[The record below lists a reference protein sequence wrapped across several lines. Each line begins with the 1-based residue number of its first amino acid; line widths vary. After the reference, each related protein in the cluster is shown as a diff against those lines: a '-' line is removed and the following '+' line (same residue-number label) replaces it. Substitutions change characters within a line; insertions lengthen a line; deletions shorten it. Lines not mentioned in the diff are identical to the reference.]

1 MKTITIQRLTLAN
14 FKGCHSLTLDFQ
26 GRDCSIYGD
35 NATGKTTVYDAFCWL
50 LFGKDSSGA
59 AKFDIKPLDNTGAV
73 ADHAAETSVEATLA
87 VDGQEM
93 TIKRTYF
100 ELWSKKRGNKEASFD
115 GHSSGF
121 YFNGLPMAKN
131 EFTGRVAQLCDEASF
146 RTLTDLRW
154 FCAGESETNRR
165 AALFD
170 LVEDVSDEDV
180 LASDPAF
187 TLLVDA
193 LGGLAVEDAKAAY
206 QKQRRN
212 LQTKAKTTP
221 ARIDE
226 QKRTISEYEA
236 VDFVALRT
244 RRDEL
249 AGQESAAREALEQLR
264 SKAGTSALLP
274 QRDGLRMQLEALE
287 SQNAAHRRAQQTAN
301 PAQLRR
307 QRESLERQDQAIVR
321 ELERNKLGQEQ
332 EREAIEGCRKRWKEA
347 QTTNFSGG
355 ICPTCGQT
363 LPADQLAK
371 ATSEFGQRKKDRL
384 AKLAEEAGAH
394 KAELEALQARA
405 DELRADQAQN
415 EQDCAELAQQLEAAE
430 SLVITDLEGYG
441 EQKARLTSQLQE
453 LEVQITQASRDIRQA
468 EQEAERRWAE
478 TREALRRTESVL
490 AGEQFLTAAKKRV
503 AELMA
508 EQQQTAAETE
518 RLDSLLDLCDRF
530 TRAKAEYISREVSGR
545 FRLVRWQ
552 LFEEQING
560 GLRDCCKA
568 TVDGVPYANLN
579 NGAKINAGLDVI
591 ATLSQ
596 AKGIRCPLFV
606 DNAESVTRL
615 MEMDTQV
622 IRMVV
627 SETDKQLRVE
637 MEE

>member
-1 MKTITIQRLTLAN
+1 MKTITIQRLTLIN
-14 FKGCHSLTLDFQ
+14 FKGCHSLTVDFQ
-26 GRDCSIYGD
+26 GRNCSIYGD

-59 AKFDIKPLDNTGAV
+59 AKFDIKPLDHTGAV
-73 ADHAAETSVEATLA
+73 ADHGAETSVEAILA

-93 TIKRTYF
+93 TLKRTYF

-131 EFTGRVAQLCDEASF
+131 EFASRVAQLCDEASF

-180 LASDPAF
+180 LESDPSF
-187 TLLVDA
+187 LPLVDA
-193 LGGLAVEDAKAAY
+193 LGGLPVEDAKAAY

-226 QKRTISEYEA
+226 QKRTISEYET
-236 VDFVALRT
+236 VDFIALRT
-244 RRDEL
+244 RREEL
-249 AGQESAAREALEQLR
+249 AGQESTAREALEQLR
-264 SKAGTSALLP
+264 SKTSASALLP
-274 QRDGLRMQLEALE
+274 QRDGVRMQLEALE
-287 SQNAAHRRAQQTAN
+287 DQNAAHRRARQTAD
-301 PAQLRR
+301 PTQLRR
-307 QRESLERQDQAIVR
+307 QRERLERQGQAIVR
-321 ELERNKLGQEQ
+321 ELERNKLGQAREQ
-332 EREAIEGCRKRWKEA
+332 EAIERCRKQWKEA
-347 QTTNFSGG
+347 QTMPFSGG
-355 ICPTCGQT
+355 TCPTCGQT
-363 LPADQLAK
+363 LPEDQLTK
-371 ATSEFGQRKKDRL
+371 ATSEFEQRKKERL

-394 KAELEALQARA
+394 KAELEVLQARA

-415 EQDCAELAQQLEAAE
+415 EQDCAELAQQLAAVEA
-430 SLVITDLEGYG
+430 LVIPDLDGYG
-441 EQKARLTSQLQE
+441 ERKARLTSQLQE
-453 LEVQITQASRDIRQA
+453 LEAQITQASQDIRQA
-468 EQEAERRWAE
+468 EQEAERRWSE
-478 TREALRRTESVL
+478 KREALRQTEKAL
-490 AGEQFLTAAKKRV
+490 AGETFLNAARKRV
-503 AELMA
+503 AELME

-568 TVDGVPYANLN
+568 TIDGVPYANLN
-579 NGAKINAGLDVI
+579 NGAKINAGMDVI

-606 DNAESVTRL
+606 DNAESVTQL

-627 SETDKQLRVE
+627 SEPDKQLRVE
-637 MEE
+637 REE

>member
-1 MKTITIQRLTLAN
+1 MRTITIQRLTLAN

-59 AKFDIKPLDNTGAV
+59 AKFDIKPLDETGAV
-73 ADHAAETSVEATLA
+73 ADHGAETSVEAILS
-87 VDGQEM
+87 VDGQEV
-93 TIKRTYF
+93 TLKRTYF

-131 EFTGRVAQLCDEASF
+131 EFSSRVAQLCDENSF

-180 LASDPAF
+180 LASDQAF
-187 TLLVDA
+187 APLADA
-193 LGGLAVEDAKAAY
+193 LGGLTVEEAKAAY

-236 VDFVALRT
+236 VDFTALRT

-287 SQNAAHRRAQQTAN
+287 SQNTAYRSGQRTAD
-301 PAQLRR
+301 PTQLRR
-307 QRESLERQDQAIVR
+307 QKEGLERQGQAIAR
-321 ELERNKLGQEQ
+321 ELERNQLSQQQGQAAIQ
-332 EREAIEGCRKRWKEA
+332 ACRERWKET
-347 QTTNFSGG
+347 QSMTFSGG
-355 ICPTCGQT
+355 TCPTCGQT
-363 LPADQLAK
+363 LPAGQLAK
-371 ATSEFGQRKKDRL
+371 ATDEFEQRKKEHL
-384 AKLAEEAGAH
+384 AKLAEDAGAR

-415 EQDCAELAQQLEAAE
+415 EQDCAELAQQLAAAE
-430 SLVITDLEGYG
+430 ALVITDLDGYG
-441 EQKARLTSQLQE
+441 ERKTRLTSQLQE
-453 LEVQITQASRDIRQA
+453 LEAQITQASRDTRQA
-468 EQEAERRWAE
+468 EQEAERRWSE
-478 TREALRRTESVL
+478 TREALRRTESAL
-490 AGEQFLTAAKKRV
+490 AGEQFLDAARKRV

-518 RLDSLLDLCDRF
+518 RLDSLLDLCDQF
-530 TRAKAEYISREVSGR
+530 TRVKAEYISREVSGR

-568 TVDGVPYANLN
+568 TIDGVPYANLN

-606 DNAESVTRL
+606 DNAESVTQL
-615 MEMDTQV
+615 LEMDTQV

-627 SETDKQLRVE
+627 SKTDKQLRLE
-637 MEE
+637 RED

>member
-1 MKTITIQRLTLAN
+1 MKTITIQRLSLTN
-14 FKGCHSLTLDFQ
+14 FKGCHGLTLDFQ
-26 GRDCSIYGD
+26 GRNCSIYGD

-93 TIKRTYF
+93 TLKRTYF

-131 EFTGRVAQLCDEASF
+131 EFTGRVVQLCDEASF

-187 TLLVDA
+187 APLVDA

-249 AGQESAAREALEQLR
+249 AEQESAAREALEQLR

-287 SQNAAHRRAQQTAN
+287 SQNAAHRKAQQTAN

-307 QRESLERQDQAIVR
+307 QRESLERQNQAIVR

-332 EREAIEGCRKRWKEA
+332 EREAIEGCRKRWKEV
-347 QTTNFSGG
+347 QTTAFSGG

-363 LPADQLAK
+363 LPADQMAK
-371 ATSEFGQRKKDRL
+371 ATSEFEQRKKDRL

-405 DELRADQAQN
+405 NELRADQAQN

-441 EQKARLTSQLQE
+441 DQKARLTSQLQE

-468 EQEAERRWAE
+468 EQEAERRWSE
-478 TREALRRTESVL
+478 IREALRQTESIL
-490 AGEQFLTAAKKRV
+490 AGEQFLDAARKRV
-503 AELMA
+503 AELME